1 MGRTR
6 GLLISI
12 GGIVLIILGLGMWQS
27 PEINW
32 GGFIAAWS
40 SIMGEIG
47 RLIDD
52 PFAILGI
59 LVLIIGIFVA
69 VHGIRRLV
77 QR

>member
-1 MGRTR
+1 MDRIR

-32 GGFIAAWS
+32 DGFIAAWS
-40 SIMGEIG
+40 SIIG
-47 RLIDD
+47 GIDRLIDD

-59 LVLIIGIFVA
+59 LVLIIGIFIA
-69 VHGIRRLV
+69 VYGVRRLV
-77 QR
+77 RR